1 MDNRN
6 DKTRKMPGKPVLWI
20 GGGAAVVVF
29 AAILA
34 WAGGAFSAPEQTQYD
49 AAQLYTVKRESLVVS
64 VNQPGE
70 FESRNKI
77 IIKSLIR
84 DKMTIEWMID
94 EGTNVQ
100 PGDVL
105 VKMDATPLLDK
116 QTDLEQKR
124 DNAKSSLVA
133 AKVSLENTTSQ
144 SDSDT
149 EQAGLNVE
157 FAKLALEKYIAPE
170 GEYQQN
176 LKAAQ
181 GDVKLATTTLENA
194 RNKLEW
200 SRKLFD
206 RKYITESEYKADK
219 ASVDKAELDLQISEG
234 KLALLEKY
242 DYAQQKRKLE
252 SDLQQAQAKLERVKN
267 KARADMENAKI
278 QLGTTSANLT
288 RMQRDLDQTIEDLR
302 NAVIISPVAGRVVYA
317 PQGSNWRRSEP
328 LTKGSDVRYNQEI
341 IHIPEA
347 GSMIASIKIDESQRD
362 KVEVGMSGVL
372 TGPNLP
378 DAGLT
383 GKLSNIAEYLDPSG
397 WWNSNAKV
405 YSAKI
410 DIDGDTTEL
419 RTGMNC
425 QTQIIVASYA
435 SVIDVPLQAVTKL
448 GEQHVVY
455 IPDARGLQPRPVE
468 IGLDNGRKV
477 HIISGLKE
485 GDRVSL
491 TPPLQPASRKD
502 ESQLVKRAQQPDAS
516 KPAANAAPDKPAAA
530 DSTRTTA
537 RLLNRVLLARRQ
549 GLLDKLDID
558 EATRRKLTAAL
569 DKVEAGEPAE
579 LDAETLTTVR
589 AAMNKLRAAV
599 PKPDDNPPPATP
611 GGKTNG
617 HAHP

>member
-1 MDNRN
+1 MENRS
-6 DKTRKMPGKPVLWI
+6 DKAKKMPGKPVVWI
-20 GGGAAVVVF
+20 GGGAAVVVI

-34 WAGGAFSAPEQTQYD
+34 WAGGAFSAPEQTQYE
-49 AAQLYTVKRESLVVS
+49 AAQLYTVKREPLVVS

-70 FESRNKI
+70 FESRNKVI
-77 IIKSLIR
+77 VKSLIR
-84 DKMTIEWMID
+84 DKMNIEWMID

-133 AKVSLENTTSQ
+133 AKVTLENTTSQ

-149 EQAGLNVE
+149 EQAELNAE
-157 FAKLALEKYIAPE
+157 FAELALEKYIAPE

-234 KLALLEKY
+234 KLSLLEKY
-242 DYAQQKRKLE
+242 DYARQKRKLE

-267 KARADMENAKI
+267 KAKADMENAKI
-278 QLGTTSANLT
+278 QLGTAQANLI
-288 RMQRDLDQTIEDLR
+288 RMQRDLDQTIEDLK
-302 NAVIISPVAGRVVYA
+302 NAVITSPVSGRVVYA

-328 LTKGSDVRYNQEI
+328 LIKGSEVRYNQEI

-362 KVEVGMSGVL
+362 KVEAGMSCVL
-372 TGPNLP
+372 SGPNLP

-435 SVIDVPLQAVTKL
+435 SIIDVPLQAVTKL

-455 IPDARGLQPRPVE
+455 IPEARGLKPRPVE

-516 KPAANAAPDKPAAA
+516 KPAANAAPDNKPTAA

-558 EATRRKLTAAL
+558 ETARQKLTAAL

-579 LDAETLTTVR
+579 LDAETLTIVR

-599 PKPDDNPPPATP
+599 PKPDDNPPPAN
-611 GGKTNG
+611 GKTNG